1 MQKRN
6 EQSIGEVIRQ
16 YLKINQIESHVF
28 EERIAAIWAETL
40 GEAITRETDHIS
52 LQNGV
57 LYVSLK
63 SPSLRNEILMR
74 RTAIGRALN
83 EKLGQEV
90 IKSVFIR

>member
-6 EQSIGEVIRQ
+6 EHSIGELIRQ

-28 EERIAAIWAETL
+28 EEQIANLWAETL
-40 GEAITRETDHIS
+40 GEAITRETDRIS
-52 LQNGV
+52 LQNGC

-63 SPSLRNEILMR
+63 SPSLRTEIMMR
-74 RTAIGRALN
+74 RTVIAQALN
-83 EKLGQEV
+83 EKLGQDV